1 MNDPAKRLN
10 KELSLFNIYSIAIG
24 ATLSSGLFLLPGL
37 AYAKVGSSL
46 AFAYLIAGLP
56 LIPGIFS
63 IVELS
68 TAMPRSGGMYYF
80 LDRSLGSLFGTIG
93 GLGVFLVVVLKSVIA
108 LLGASAYMHIFF
120 PDVSMTIVASAFAVI
135 FTIINLAGAKKSSI
149 LQSVLVIL
157 IFSIL
162 LFFTF
167 SSIPYVKTER
177 LKDLFQ
183 IEYHSMINTS
193 GMLVVSYVG
202 LTKIASIAEE
212 VKQPERN
219 LPLGVFLALGS
230 ALLIYLIVGLMLPT
244 VLPGPY
250 LSGSLTPLADA
261 ASIIMGRTGAIII
274 GLAALFAFSSV
285 ANASILTSSRYPLAM
300 SRDSLI
306 PSIFGKLNARKVP
319 VNAIF
324 LTFFLIMIFIVWLKP
339 VTVAKL
345 ASSFQLLVF
354 SLVNIAVI
362 IMRESKIQSYDPGYR
377 SPFYPYLHIL
387 GIFLPLWFIH
397 EIGIFSVLFT
407 ISIIFIAILWYF
419 FYARKRI
426 IRRGA
431 IYHYLA
437 RLGEKKYD
445 PLDTELRGILR
456 EKGLRKEDPF
466 DSMITRSIVIDLVE
480 AEEFSHIVEQVAN
493 LLENQIP
500 ISEKEIIDRYMNGTR
515 TGATPVS
522 NGSALP
528 HIHVEGIDEPYLVLV
543 RVQNGVI
550 VEPAKEFWGEE
561 IASKPVYAL
570 FFLVGSE
577 DNPKRHLRI
586 LAQIAERIDREDFIS
601 KWLKADSITELQKIL
616 LSHEHVLYITLMNES
631 RWSPFIGK
639 KIMELNFPDQILLA
653 MIEREGQVIIPKGN
667 TQLNE
672 RDELTIIG
680 EPHALVTFQRT
691 FRLDSK

>member
-1 MNDPAKRLN
+1 MGDSEKRLN

-37 AYAKVGSSL
+37 AYSQVGSSL
-46 AFAYLIAGLP
+46 ALAYIIASIP

-80 LDRSLGSLFGTIG
+80 LDRSLGSMLGTIG

-108 LLGASAYMHIFF
+108 LLGASAYIHIFI
-120 PDVSMTIVASAFAVI
+120 PDASMTVTGVVFAVT
-135 FTIINLAGAKKSSI
+135 FTAINLAGARKSSI
-149 LQSVLVIL
+149 LQSILVVFIFAIL
-157 IFSIL
+157 IYFIIISVPHVHLHWI
-162 LFFTF
+162 
-167 SSIPYVKTER
+167 
-177 LKDLFQ
+177 KDFYK
-183 IEYHSMINTS
+183 IEYHSMIKTS

-230 ALLIYLIVGLMLPT
+230 ALLIYLIVGFMLPA
-244 VLPGPY
+244 VLPGEY
-250 LSGSLTPLADA
+250 LSGSLTPLSDA
-261 ASIIMGRTGAIII
+261 ASIIMGRTGAVII
-274 GLAALFAFSSV
+274 GIAAIFAFSSV

-300 SRDSLI
+300 SRDSLL
-306 PSIFGKLNARKVP
+306 PSFLGKLNSRNIPA
-319 VNAIF
+319 NAIF
-324 LTFFLIMIFIVWLKP
+324 LTFLLIMVFIVWLKP

-354 SLVNIAVI
+354 ALVNVAVI
-362 IMRESKIQSYDPGYR
+362 IMRESKIESYDPGYR
-377 SPFYPYLHIL
+377 SPFYPYMHIV

-397 EIGIFSVLFT
+397 EIGLFSVFFT
-407 ISIIFIAILWYF
+407 LSIIAIAIIWYF
-419 FYARKRI
+419 FYVRKRV

-431 IYHYLA
+431 IYHYMA

-466 DSMITRSIVIDLVE
+466 DSMITRSNVIDLKQ
-480 AEEFSHIVEQVAN
+480 AEGFDQILELVAEK
-493 LLENQIP
+493 LQKIIP
-500 ISEKEIIDRYMNGTR
+500 ISKEDITQRYMNGTR
-515 TGATPVS
+515 TGATPVA

-528 HIHVEGIDEPYLVLV
+528 HIHVAGIDDPHIAIV

-550 VEPAKEFWGEE
+550 VEPAKEFWGDE

-586 LAQIAERIDREDFIS
+586 LAQIAERIDNANFITN
-601 KWLKADSITELQKIL
+601 WLQARTEADLQKIL
-616 LSHEHVLYITLMNES
+616 LSHEHVIYITLLPD
-631 RWSPFIGK
+631 SPWGFFIGK
-639 KIMELNFPDQILLA
+639 RILDLEIPEQVLLA
-653 MIEREGQVIIPKGN
+653 MIERKGEVIIPRGN
-667 TQLNE
+667 TFLNAG
-672 RDELTIIG
+672 DSLTIIG
-680 EPHALVTFQRT
+680 EPRILKDFQKK
-691 FRLDSK
+691 FS